1 METITTPTSLYIS
14 YEVSSTNDQ
23 KNSLV
28 LSVFR
33 IYSYCSL
40 ISCTRKQHS
49 PFQLL
54 YQMNL
59 IYMYE
64 TVLGSINME
73 VN

>member
-33 IYSYCSL
+33 IFDLMHTKTAQPFSTL
-40 ISCTRKQHS
+40 ISDEPDIH
-49 PFQLL
+49 
-54 YQMNL
+54 
-59 IYMYE
+59 
-64 TVLGSINME
+64 V
-73 VN
+73 